1 MTLTIASKE
10 LKALFASPLAW
21 LVLTIVQVIAAY
33 TFLRRLDDFLQVQP
47 QLVQL
52 ANPAGVTE
60 LVIAPVFATTA
71 IILLLAAPLLG
82 MRAIAEERRNQTFV
96 FLTSA
101 PLSMTQI
108 AVGKFL
114 GIWIFL
120 ALIIALTAA
129 MPFSLAASA
138 SLDYGLI
145 ASVCFG
151 LLLLAAGFAAI
162 SLYVSSLTV
171 QPVGAAF
178 ATFAAIAG
186 MILLTETAADGLRA
200 RGWHVPGALMQVF
213 SPLRNFE
220 PFGKGMIDTYALV
233 CSLLLAAVF
242 IVLTV
247 RRLEARLLRG

>member
-1 MTLTIASKE
+1 MLWTIASKE

-21 LVLTIVQVIAAY
+21 LVLTIVQLIAGFA
-33 TFLRRLDDFLQVQP
+33 FLRRLDDFLQLQP

-52 ANPAGVTE
+52 ANAAGVTE
-60 LVIAPVFATTA
+60 LVVAPVFATAA
-71 IILLLAAPLLG
+71 IILLLATPLLG

-101 PLSMTQI
+101 PVSMTQI
-108 AVGKFL
+108 VLGKFL

-120 ALIIALTAA
+120 ALIIALVAA
-129 MPFSLAASA
+129 MPFSLAAST

-145 ASVCFG
+145 GTVCFG
-151 LLLLAAGFAAI
+151 LLLLSAGFAAI
-162 SLYVSSLTV
+162 GVYLSSLTT
-171 QPVGAAF
+171 QPVAAAF
-178 ATFAAIAG
+178 ATFAAIAA
-186 MILLTETAADGLRA
+186 MILVSEAAGDGLRA
-200 RGWHVPGALMQVF
+200 RNWQLPEALVQVF

-220 PFGKGMIDTYALV
+220 PFGKGMIDTYAIV
-233 CSLLLAAVF
+233 CLLLFAVVF